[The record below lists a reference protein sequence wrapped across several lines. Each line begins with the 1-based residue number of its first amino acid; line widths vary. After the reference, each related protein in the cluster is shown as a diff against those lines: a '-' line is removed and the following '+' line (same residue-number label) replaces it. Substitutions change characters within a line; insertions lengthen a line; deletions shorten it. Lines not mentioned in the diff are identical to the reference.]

1 MKKLFVVASLLVAA
15 PALASTGDNA
25 TSGNAPAAERAETEA
40 GEANETQPSEA
51 GDRRICRNVDYGAG
65 SRVSSRRVCM
75 TADQWRAQR
84 RR

>member
-1 MKKLFVVASLLVAA
+1 MKKLIVIACLLVAA
-15 PALASTGDNA
+15 PALASTGDNM
-25 TSGNAPAAERAETEA
+25 TSGNTPAVERTEA
-40 GEANETQPSEA
+40 GEANEAQASEA
-51 GDRRICRNVDYGAG
+51 GNRRVCRNVDYGAG

>member
-1 MKKLFVVASLLVAA
+1 MKKLFAVASLLIAA

-25 TSGNAPAAERAETEA
+25 TGGTAVERTETEA
-40 GEANETQPSEA
+40 GGANETQPSEA
-51 GDRRICRNVDYGAG
+51 GNRRICRNVDYGAG
-65 SRVSSRRVCM
+65 SRVSTRRVCM

>member
-1 MKKLFVVASLLVAA
+1 MKKLIVVASLLIAA
-15 PALASTGDNA
+15 PAFASTGDMTTNA
-25 TSGNAPAAERAETEA
+25 NTPATERGETA
-40 GEANETQPSEA
+40 GTGESSEA
-51 GDRRICRNVDYGAG
+51 EASDGNRRVCRNVDDGAG